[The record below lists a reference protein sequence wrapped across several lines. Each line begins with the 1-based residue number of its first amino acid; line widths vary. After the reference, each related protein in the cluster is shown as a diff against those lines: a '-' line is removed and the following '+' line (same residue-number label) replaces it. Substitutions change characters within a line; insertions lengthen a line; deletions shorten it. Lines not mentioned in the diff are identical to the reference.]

1 MNKNDIFL
9 YKVQCLI
16 ARAMHLLVLHR
27 LEFHPS
33 ATPIAL
39 LLNINH
45 CLTETYVMNATS
57 NNFLYLG
64 NR

>member
-1 MNKNDIFL
+1 
-9 YKVQCLI
+9 
-16 ARAMHLLVLHR
+16 MHLLVLHR
-27 LEFHPS
+27 LEFHAS

-39 LLNINH
+39 LLNVNH